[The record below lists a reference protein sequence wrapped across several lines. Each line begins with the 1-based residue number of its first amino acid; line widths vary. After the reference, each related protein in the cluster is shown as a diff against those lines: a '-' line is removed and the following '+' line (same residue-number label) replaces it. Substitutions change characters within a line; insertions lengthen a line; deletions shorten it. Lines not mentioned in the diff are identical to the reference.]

1 MSNNCPI
8 QVNPY
13 DQSGLVKST
22 PVFNLNYT
30 NQDFYSMKTRLVNFI
45 NERFGED
52 GTQIPNAFN
61 DFVESDL
68 AIMLIENWAFLA
80 DTLSF
85 KMDQIVNEL
94 FIDTVNE
101 VENAFRLARL
111 VGFKPQP
118 PIASRSLWSVEI
130 NNPLT
135 TDISIQTPVS
145 IDLVSDNQS
154 IQIELFPAD
163 SNNLPRFDDN
173 IIIPAGNTVN
183 QNIIGLE
190 GQTVTN
196 TFTGSGEVSQSVE
209 LLSFPVIY
217 DSIQVEV
224 DGFVWERVDYFTDS
238 NPRREYRVEF
248 NSAYQGFI
256 IFGNNRAGLIP
267 SNGSSISVR
276 YRVGGGSVGNI
287 VTNFVE
293 KQKQVIVPGL
303 GFNVPVTYRNYTK
316 GEFGYNGDTI
326 EDVRRKL
333 PVWISTQNRAVSGS
347 DYKTLAD
354 QFSTPYH
361 GQIGKST
368 AVLRNHGCA
377 ANVID
382 LYVLAKD
389 GEDGLAE
396 AGNELKVDLNEELNS
411 KKMLTDFV
419 CVRDGEVVYVDV
431 VVDVTMDNFYKK
443 FEQEFSV
450 NINNK
455 INEFFSINNWEYGK
469 SLKDTEL
476 IKALSSIKEIND
488 INVSFTTDDPD
499 NSGATVVSNFY
510 QIIRPDQINV
520 LYVYE

>member
-13 DQSGLVKST
+13 DQSGLPKSS
-22 PVFNLNYT
+22 PVSNLNYT

-52 GTQIPNAFN
+52 GSQIPEAFN

-85 KMDQIVNEL
+85 KMDQITNEL

-101 VENAFRLARL
+101 IENAFRLSRL

-118 PIASRSLWSVEI
+118 PIASRSLWSVET
-130 NNPLT
+130 NNPIT
-135 TDISIQTPVS
+135 TDISIETPVN
-145 IDLVSDNQS
+145 IDLVSDGQS
-154 IQIELFPAD
+154 ITIELFAAD
-163 SNNLPRFDDN
+163 SNNLPKFGED
-173 IIIPAGNTVN
+173 IIIPSGSTLN

-190 GQTVTN
+190 GKTSTN
-196 TFTGSGEVSQSVE
+196 TFVGTGEIGQAVE
-209 LLSFPVIY
+209 LSSFPVIY
-217 DSIQVEV
+217 DSIVVQV
-224 DGFVWERVDYFTDS
+224 DGFTWERVDYFTDS

-267 SNGSSISVR
+267 SNGSSISVT
-276 YRVGGGSVGNI
+276 YRVGGGSIGNI

-293 KQKQVIVPGL
+293 KQKQVIVAGL
-303 GFNVPVTYRNYTK
+303 GFNVPITYRNYTK

-326 EDVRRKL
+326 EDIRRKL
-333 PVWISTQNRAVSGS
+333 PVWISTQNRAVSGN
-347 DYKTLAD
+347 DYKILAD

-377 ANVID
+377 ANIID
-382 LYVLAKD
+382 LYVLAKN
-389 GEDGLAE
+389 GEDGLVE
-396 AGNELKVDLNEELNS
+396 AGNELKVGLNNELND

-419 CVRDGEVVYVDV
+419 CVRDGEVTYVDV
-431 VVDVTMDNFYKK
+431 VVDITMDSFYKK

-450 NINNK
+450 NIDNK
-455 INEFFSINNWEYGK
+455 INEFFSINNWDYGK
-469 SLKDTEL
+469 SLRDTEL
-476 IKALSSIKEIND
+476 IKYLSSFKEIND
-488 INVSFTTDDPD
+488 ISISFTTDDPD
-499 NSGATVVSNFY
+499 NSGSMVTASFY
-510 QIIRPDQINV
+510 QIIRPDQVNV